1 MRERKWRE
9 MDRKGE
15 RGGEQRGERGGE
27 QRGERG
33 EQRGHSS
40 SMIGQLF
47 WYLVAAQLK
56 RYLVVRHTDTPVTP
70 ILGLYFEN
78 FNVRKKWNVRVTQ

>member
-1 MRERKWRE
+1 
-9 MDRKGE
+9 MDRK
-15 RGGEQRGERGGE
+15 GERGGE

-56 RYLVVRHTDTPVTP
+56 RYQVVRHTDTPVTP
-70 ILGLYFEN
+70 SYLASILRTSMYVKNGM
-78 FNVRKKWNVRVTQ
+78 

>member
-1 MRERKWRE
+1 

-15 RGGEQRGERGGE
+15 RGGEQRGERGE

-33 EQRGHSS
+33 EQRRERGEQRGESS
-40 SMIGQLF
+40 SLIGQLF

-56 RYLVVRHTDTPVTP
+56 RYQVVCHTDTPVTP